1 MEHNYNKEQSSKKK
15 KSKKEKKRKRSDD
28 VASASPIILGSD
40 NGINHLSDKKTD
52 RKNKKIKAND
62 GVTLENNLAISEID
76 QRPNPISQDSSHELH
91 SIQPPTLAT
100 STTSTTASLATSTPG
115 QILIFSSIVSP
126 VTTTIA
132 AKFSS
137 VLLNKSPYQIK
148 IIQGSVALLPSSL
161 PDVPKCIQSLLNSLL
176 LMYDSK
182 MGGVLLCLEDN
193 VKVLPIDHRSA
204 GTATAGCGGGNV
216 GLIGGR
222 IVDDLPYIHYHF
234 QARGLLF
241 CPKIGMKLKGQVVE
255 CTSTYITLTTH
266 HILSTKIWT
275 EKLHEQGFFYNEIS
289 MEWTREREATNMTN
303 SISRVAENDDVD
315 ILRPSTSIYLDDIV
329 EFVVDRILECGGY
342 ITLGGTRPSVSTL
355 G

>member
-1 MEHNYNKEQSSKKK
+1 MERNYNKEQSSKKK

-40 NGINHLSDKKTD
+40 NGINNLSGKQTD
-52 RKNKKIKAND
+52 RKNKKIKATD
-62 GVTLENNLAISEID
+62 GVTVEKILAISEID
-76 QRPNPISQDSSHELH
+76 QRPRPISQDSSHELH
-91 SIQPPTLAT
+91 QPSTLAT
-100 STTSTTASLATSTPG
+100 STSTATSLATSTPG
-115 QILIFSSIVSP
+115 QVLIFSSIVSP
-126 VTTTIA
+126 ATTTIA

-137 VLLNKSPYQIK
+137 LLSNKSPYQIK
-148 IIQGSVALLPSSL
+148 TIQGSVALLPSSL

-176 LMYDSK
+176 LMYDAK
-182 MGGVLLCLEDN
+182 MGGVLLSLEDS
-193 VKVLPIDHRSA
+193 VKVLSIDHRSVC
-204 GTATAGCGGGNV
+204 TAGYGGGNV

-289 MEWTREREATNMTN
+289 MEWTRERETTNMTN
-303 SISRVAENDDVD
+303 PISRIAENDDVD